1 MMRKEIL
8 SVANFIMEI
17 RRMRGFVFL
26 YVSFVDKQ
34 SKWRRVPK
42 EADQMMQWRQRMQ
55 SPKNS
60 QGSYVTGLAMPHIA
74 SSFLSPPRK
83 GGGGGWRWA
92 GRQNTFDCKI
102 KHRHIHKN
110 CNSAQ
115 LYDCLVRFALQ
126 KSRYL
131 WCTSSLKIV
140 KFVTKRAFIKICTVK
155 IFEANDRR
163 SYI

>member
-1 MMRKEIL
+1 MSHLLTNNPSGEECQKRRIKWCNDVSACRVQKTARALTSQAWQCHTLLLL
-8 SVANFIMEI
+8 S
-17 RRMRGFVFL
+17 
-26 YVSFVDKQ
+26 
-34 SKWRRVPK
+34 
-42 EADQMMQWRQRMQ
+42 
-55 SPKNS
+55 
-60 QGSYVTGLAMPHIA
+60 
-74 SSFLSPPRK
+74 SPPLAR
-83 GGGGGWRWA
+83 GGGWRWA

-102 KHRHIHKN
+102 KNRHIHKN